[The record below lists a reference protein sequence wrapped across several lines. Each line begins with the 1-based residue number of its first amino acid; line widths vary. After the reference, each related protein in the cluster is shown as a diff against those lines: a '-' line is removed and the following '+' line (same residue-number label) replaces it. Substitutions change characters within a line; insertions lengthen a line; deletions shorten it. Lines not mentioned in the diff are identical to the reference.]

1 MVRPLMVLPSD
12 SRFMRVPKRPA
23 YADAVNWNDTDDEAA
38 EKTVITSITPSS
50 VPVAPAPS
58 TAACLIVIS
67 GAELGR
73 RLSLGSGPIEAGRGM
88 GCELTIL
95 DESVSRRHA
104 RVFWTGTNYRICD
117 LGSTNGT
124 FVNEEAIRE
133 RDLQDG
139 DRVRIGPTVLKLV
152 VSNAIEAS
160 YHEQIYRLMT
170 LDELTQ
176 AYNRR
181 FFHEALSREVS
192 RSQRYSRELGLIL
205 LDIDHFKALND
216 AHGHLAGDAI
226 LRELGKVVKQNI
238 RKQDI
243 LARVGGEEL
252 AIIAPESGSAELL
265 VIADKVRQLVA
276 DMAVCFGGASLS
288 TTISIGG
295 SVLRGRDDTPEA
307 LYGRADEALYA
318 AKQAGRNRAMFR

>member
-1 MVRPLMVLPSD
+1 MVLPSD
-12 SRFMRVPKRPA
+12 SRFTQSRKRSA
-23 YADAVNWNDTDDEAA
+23 YADAVMWNETDDEPA
-38 EKTVITSITPSS
+38 EKTVITSVSPSS
-50 VPVAPAPS
+50 APVAPAAS
-58 TAACLIVIS
+58 TTAYLIVIS
-67 GAELGR
+67 GVDLGR
-73 RLSLGSGPIEAGRGM
+73 RLSLGSGAIEAGRGM
-88 GCELTIL
+88 GCELSIL

-104 RVFWTGTNYRICD
+104 RVFWAGSKYRICD

-124 FVNEEAIRE
+124 FVNDEPIRE
-133 RDLQDG
+133 RDLEDG
-139 DRVRIGPTVLKLV
+139 DRIRIGPTVLKLV
-152 VSNAIEAS
+152 VSNGIEAS
-160 YHEQIYRLMT
+160 YHEQIYRLLT

-181 FFHEALSREVS
+181 YFHEALSREVS
-192 RSQRYSRELGLIL
+192 RSQRYARELGLIL

-216 AHGHLAGDAI
+216 AHGHLAGDAM

-252 AIIAPESGSAELL
+252 AIIAPESGGAELV

-276 DMAVCFGGASLS
+276 NMVVRFGGASLS
-288 TTISIGG
+288 TTVSIGG
-295 SVLRGRDDTPEA
+295 SVLRGRDDTTEA

-318 AKQAGRNRAMFR
+318 AKEAGRNRAMFR